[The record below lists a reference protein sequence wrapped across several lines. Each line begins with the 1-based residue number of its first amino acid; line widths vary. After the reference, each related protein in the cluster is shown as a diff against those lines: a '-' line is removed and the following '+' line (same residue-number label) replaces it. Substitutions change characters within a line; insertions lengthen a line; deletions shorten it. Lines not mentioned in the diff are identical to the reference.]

1 MSSGPASSMSS
12 GNTSTFIA
20 SLTGRV
26 GTTGLCPRQVLEEQ
40 GTRSEGRSRR
50 RGRDSSLPP
59 RRALLDGEIKE
70 DIRPEGKEIMS
81 AKKTAFM
88 RWMDGELRADKD
100 FARRVDELVNEMK
113 IEQEL
118 VALRERRGI
127 SQRAAAKLIG
137 ASQPFVAKLESGR
150 VKNLGVKTLVKYA
163 TALGGKLTL
172 RIDPA
177 RIGSKTTRRTFRRA
191 S

>member
-1 MSSGPASSMSS
+1 
-12 GNTSTFIA
+12 
-20 SLTGRV
+20 
-26 GTTGLCPRQVLEEQ
+26 
-40 GTRSEGRSRR
+40 
-50 RGRDSSLPP
+50 
-59 RRALLDGEIKE
+59 
-70 DIRPEGKEIMS
+70 MS

-88 RWMDGELRADKD
+88 RWIDGELRADKD

-172 RIDPA
+172 RIEPA
-177 RIGSKTTRRTFRRA
+177 RVGSKATRRTLRRA

>member
-1 MSSGPASSMSS
+1 
-12 GNTSTFIA
+12 
-20 SLTGRV
+20 
-26 GTTGLCPRQVLEEQ
+26 
-40 GTRSEGRSRR
+40 
-50 RGRDSSLPP
+50 
-59 RRALLDGEIKE
+59 
-70 DIRPEGKEIMS
+70 
-81 AKKTAFM
+81 
-88 RWMDGELRADKD
+88 
-100 FARRVDELVNEMK
+100 MK

-163 TALGGKLTL
+163 TALGGTLTL
-172 RIDPA
+172 RIGPD
-177 RIGSKTTRRTFRRA
+177 RTRSKASRRTLRRA

>member
-1 MSSGPASSMSS
+1 
-12 GNTSTFIA
+12 
-20 SLTGRV
+20 
-26 GTTGLCPRQVLEEQ
+26 
-40 GTRSEGRSRR
+40 
-50 RGRDSSLPP
+50 
-59 RRALLDGEIKE
+59 
-70 DIRPEGKEIMS
+70 MS

-88 RWMDGELRADKD
+88 RWIDGELRSDKA

-172 RIDPA
+172 RIDPT
-177 RIGSKTTRRTFRRA
+177 RTRSKVTRRALRRA